1 MVMKV
6 SVLKRRTDLLF
17 VFSLFISSSIFLI
30 PHIAATSALSGDI
43 NNATLTKVTPTS
55 EKKVVTLDGTSST
68 DLDGTIASYLWEQTA
83 GPATKL
89 SDIHSA
95 KPTFV
100 TPQTTSDTTLTF
112 RLTVTDDE
120 GASTSTNA
128 NVMIKSVNGG
138 SVDKSLTSRE
148 VTNNLSLPNS
158 PNSLSPDRAL
168 TSGAPDQNGTSLY
181 SLKSSGNSAQS
192 PILHPHLQ
200 NSTASSPTSS
210 RASVGAAQPPAVAD
224 PSNVDI
230 STGDR
235 GESNNISGT
244 TILNSDIAG
253 TDKRRTGMVND
264 INEES
269 PATSATNNIDSPL
282 ELQQLQ
288 SQVVQ
293 PQSPMTTA
301 TPSTGNIDP
310 NFWGLPQPQPQQL
323 QQSLQLPFYPFSL
336 YQQNHLP
343 ITDSPAQYLTADEN
357 SYITLDG
364 ASSYNPNTGG
374 SIISY
379 QWTQLSMGVPVA
391 LIGANT
397 ATASFVAP
405 QVEHDSLLGFNLI
418 VTDNIGVTNPT
429 PFTFYVLV
437 RNSGD
442 SLSLPFQPPT
452 IAASPSVSNN
462 DPDLQGLQE
471 QQQLLQLHQ
480 QPQYQLYPKL
490 P

>member
-1 MVMKV
+1 MVTKV

-43 NNATLTKVTPTS
+43 NNATATLTEVTPTS

-95 KPTFV
+95 KPMFV
-100 TPQTTSDTTLTF
+100 TPHTTSDTTLTF

-148 VTNNLSLPNS
+148 VTNNLSLSNS
-158 PNSLSPDRAL
+158 PNPLSPDRA
-168 TSGAPDQNGTSLY
+168 SLY
-181 SLKSSGNSAQS
+181 LLKSSGNSAQS

-200 NSTASSPTSS
+200 NSTASFPTSF

-235 GESNNISGT
+235 GGSNNISGI
-244 TILNSDIAG
+244 TILNSDIASI
-253 TDKRRTGMVND
+253 DKRRTGMVND

-293 PQSPMTTA
+293 PQSPTTA

-310 NFWGLPQPQPQQL
+310 NFWGLPQVQPLPQQL

-357 SYITLDG
+357 SYITLNG

-418 VTDNIGVTNPT
+418 VTDNMGVTNPT

-452 IAASPSVSNN
+452 IGASPSVSNN
-462 DPDLQGLQE
+462 NPNRHGLQE